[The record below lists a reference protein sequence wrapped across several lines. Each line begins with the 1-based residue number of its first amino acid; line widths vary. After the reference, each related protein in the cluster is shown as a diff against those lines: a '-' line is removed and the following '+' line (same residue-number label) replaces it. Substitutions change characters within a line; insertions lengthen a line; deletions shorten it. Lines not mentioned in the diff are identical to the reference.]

1 MRTFSTQISQL
12 VYGLIVFVSEGDM
25 FEPGQFECEIDG
37 SDGEFTAAVIIV
49 YPWCCSL
56 LGNLSQYFCLG
67 FQ

>member
-1 MRTFSTQISQL
+1 
-12 VYGLIVFVSEGDM
+12 M
-25 FEPGQFECEIDG
+25 FEPGQFECEIDE
-37 SDGEFTAAVIIV
+37 SDGEITAAVIIV